1 MLPEKNKQKLD
12 DVLRCVT
19 EGIQATEGL
28 RVREE
33 GPALQ
38 ALSGLLQTPSREA
51 RPAPDLGMGW

>member
-38 ALSGLLQTPSREA
+38 ALSGLL
-51 RPAPDLGMGW
+51 